1 MFFRRRYDEQLAQA
15 SYLLGCPAT
24 GQALVVDP
32 NRDVEPYLRM
42 AEAEGLRIT
51 HVTETHI
58 HADFVSGARE
68 LAHRAGARLLLSD
81 AGGDEWRYR
90 YADAD
95 GTEPLRDG
103 STFGVG
109 ALRIRALH
117 TPGHTPEHLS
127 FLVTDTAAATEPMGA
142 LTGDFVF
149 VGDVGRP
156 DLLERAAHMAGT
168 METGARQLFR
178 SLQRLAA
185 FPDFLQLW
193 PGHGAGSAC
202 GKALG
207 AVPQSTL
214 GYERRFNWAFGIH
227 DEDEF
232 VRAVLAGQPD
242 PPRYFAQMKQINR
255 DGPRI
260 LGESALP
267 ARLGFRE
274 LEAALEARRP
284 VVDTRPARE
293 FAVGA
298 VPGTLN
304 IPANRSFTT
313 WAGSLLPYDR
323 DFVLIIRDDA
333 GIGVPELARQL
344 AGIGLDRL
352 AGYFGPE
359 VFDAWTAA
367 RGPLDAIP
375 AVERRDLAAAAA
387 ADRITA
393 LDVRSPAEWSAG
405 HLPDALNIP
414 LGDLE
419 RRLDEIPRGRPIVV
433 YCQSGARAGM
443 AAALLRAHGVP
454 EVGVYGGGFGEWNAR

>member
-1 MFFRRRYDEQLAQA
+1 
-15 SYLLGCPAT
+15 
-24 GQALVVDP
+24 
-32 NRDVEPYLRM
+32 
-42 AEAEGLRIT
+42 
-51 HVTETHI
+51 
-58 HADFVSGARE
+58 
-68 LAHRAGARLLLSD
+68 
-81 AGGDEWRYR
+81 
-90 YADAD
+90 
-95 GTEPLRDG
+95 
-103 STFGVG
+103 
-109 ALRIRALH
+109 
-117 TPGHTPEHLS
+117 
-127 FLVTDTAAATEPMGA
+127 
-142 LTGDFVF
+142 
-149 VGDVGRP
+149 
-156 DLLERAAHMAGT
+156 
-168 METGARQLFR
+168 
-178 SLQRLAA
+178 
-185 FPDFLQLW
+185 
-193 PGHGAGSAC
+193 
-202 GKALG
+202 
-207 AVPQSTL
+207 
-214 GYERRFNWAFGIH
+214 
-227 DEDEF
+227 
-232 VRAVLAGQPD
+232 
-242 PPRYFAQMKQINR
+242 MKQINR

-284 VVDTRPARE
+284 VVDTRPAWE
-293 FAVGA
+293 FALGA

-323 DFVLIIRDDA
+323 DFVLIVRDDA
-333 GIGVPELARQL
+333 GTGVPELARQL